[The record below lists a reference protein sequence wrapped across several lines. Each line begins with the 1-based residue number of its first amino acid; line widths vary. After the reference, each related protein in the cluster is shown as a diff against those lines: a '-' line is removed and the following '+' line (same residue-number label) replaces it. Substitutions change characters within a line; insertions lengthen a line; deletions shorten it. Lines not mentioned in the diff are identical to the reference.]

1 MEIHYYLF
9 VGVQM
14 YDVRA
19 VRVVIQLINEI
30 WKNSHWDELH
40 VHHIGVNRS

>member
-30 WKNSHWDELH
+30 WKK
-40 VHHIGVNRS
+40 